1 MPIKQ
6 LTVCLYIVPSV
17 LLHALLPI
25 AEVKL
30 LSGVIVRPDPS
41 DPGSTKMSLLL
52 QNDMKGW
59 VPHMIV
65 NAFASRAPE
74 TWRDSLEKYYHEQYA
89 GKK

>member
-1 MPIKQ
+1 MLIYS
-6 LTVCLYIVPSV
+6 TICTTACTFTNCRGETI
-17 LLHALLPI
+17 
-25 AEVKL
+25 